1 MGLLRTALLKGS
13 ESRWLQRRVT
23 RSGVARRAVR
33 RFMPGEDVDA
43 ALAAA
48 KELEQRGISS
58 VLTRLGENVSD
69 LAEAREV
76 TDHYLDVLDEIAR
89 RTLPCHLSLKLTQF
103 GLDIDRG
110 AAEAEVRRLVDRASQ
125 LENFVWIDMEGS
137 SYTDVTLDIFR
148 SLRASHENVGL
159 CAQAYLYRTAADLDA
174 LTPLRPAIRLVKG
187 AYREPASLAFPKKR
201 DVDDNFFALTMRLLD
216 DSTPAGMQA
225 PGIATHDRA
234 LIERV
239 CATAQARGVAPDRYE
254 FQMLF
259 GIAREE
265 QQRLVREGYRVR
277 VLISYGNAW
286 FPWYMRRLAERPA
299 NLLFVAK
306 SMVAR

>member
-23 RSGVARRAVR
+23 GSGVARRAVR
-33 RFMPGEDVDA
+33 RFMPGEDVQA

-48 KELEQRGISS
+48 EELERRGMSS

-69 LAEAREV
+69 IAEACEV
-76 TDHYLDVLDEIAR
+76 TDHYLEVLDEISR
-89 RTLPCHLSLKLTQF
+89 RSLPCHLSLKLTQF
-103 GLDIDRG
+103 GLDIDRDA
-110 AAEAEVRRLVDRASQ
+110 AAEEVGRLVDRASH

-137 SYTDVTLDIFR
+137 SYTDATLDIFR
-148 SLRASHENVGL
+148 SLRASHDNVGL
-159 CAQAYLYRTAADLDA
+159 CVQAYLYRTAADLDA
-174 LTPLRPAIRLVKG
+174 LTSLRPAIRLVKG
-187 AYREPASLAFPKKR
+187 AYREPPSLAFPKKR
-201 DVDDNFFALTMRLLD
+201 DVDENFFGLTMRLLD
-216 DSTPAGMQA
+216 GRTSPGTQP
-225 PGIATHDRA
+225 PGIATHDHA

-239 CATAQARGVAPDRYE
+239 CDTARARGVEPGSYE
-254 FQMLF
+254 FQMLY

-265 QQRLVREGYRVR
+265 QQRLAREGYRVR
-277 VLISYGNAW
+277 VLISYGDAW

-306 SMVAR
+306 SLVAR